1 MIGGGRIGGSRIGA
15 RMLGGDLLAPDAASR
30 TIPWMV
36 AVMAFVAALALA
48 LALAV
53 EAAAARFGTGLAGN
67 VTIEIPHADSDAA
80 TAQRAQAVVAAVAAV
95 PGVLSA
101 AAVPREVTAKLV
113 EPWLGADLAGL
124 GQVGAGLPLP
134 TLVDVRV
141 DAGDPPRGGT
151 LAAVVGAISPDI
163 RIDDH
168 RVWVD
173 QLLGWVTAVRLA
185 AGAVLFGAVVGI
197 GLTVALAT
205 RAALAIHREV
215 IEILHVIGA
224 QDRYIASQFQR
235 QALWMGLQ
243 GGAAGAALAAALMLL
258 IGTAGMIMR
267 SGLLPALEFGTR
279 EWIAVGLLPVAAAVI
294 AVFVARA
301 VVLRALAR
309 MM

>member
-1 MIGGGRIGGSRIGA
+1 MIGGG
-15 RMLGGDLLAPDAASR
+15 LLAPDAATR

-53 EAAAARFGTGLAGN
+53 EAAAARFGTGLSGN
-67 VTIEIPHADSDAA
+67 VTIEVPQGESDEA
-80 TAQRAQAVVAAVAAV
+80 TATQVRAVLTALAAV

-101 AAVPREVTAKLV
+101 TAVPREATARLV

-124 GQVGAGLPLP
+124 GQSGVGLPLP
-134 TLVDVRV
+134 TLIDVRV
-141 DAGDPPRGGT
+141 DPGDPPRAGT
-151 LAAVVGAISPDI
+151 LTALVGAVSPDI
-163 RIDDH
+163 RVDDH

-185 AGAVLFGAVVGI
+185 AGTVLLGAILGV

-205 RAALAIHREV
+205 HAALAIHREV
-215 IEILHVIGA
+215 IEILHIIGA
-224 QDRYIASQFQR
+224 RDSYIARQFQR

-243 GGAAGAALAAALMLL
+243 GGAIGAALAAVLMVL
-258 IGTAGMIMR
+258 IGTAGMIVR
-267 SGLLPALEFGTR
+267 SGLLPVLEFGTR
-279 EWIAVGLLPVAAAVI
+279 EWVAVALLPVATALI

-309 MM
+309 IM